1 MILSLRWNQLLR
13 PQLSARLRS
22 TSFAALRLRFAR
34 VIRTLRQGVAIAA
47 FAAFTAA
54 CTSTHEFAT
63 NTNSVSVPPNA
74 GVYKVGNPYEADG
87 IWYYPREQPDYDE
100 TGIASWYGA
109 QFHGRHTSNGEIFD
123 SNALTA
129 AHRTLPMPVNVR
141 VTNLE
146 NGRSLVLR
154 VNDRGPFARGRIIDV
169 SKHAAELL
177 GFYGAGTAKVRVT
190 YLARAD
196 MPNGAPPPDNTPV
209 EIATA
214 VPAVPTQK
222 VDTEA
227 LNIVPGAAVAPPVQ
241 VASLAPAA
249 VTTAPTLSADVEPTG
264 QVAHVPVPA
273 VTHLYVQAGAF
284 GSRANADRLKEKL
297 AAASGLFISPIDRN
311 GQRLYRVRLG
321 PFDDVG
327 AADAALAQLV
337 GLGNNDAQIVV
348 DK

>member
-1 MILSLRWNQLLR
+1 M
-13 PQLSARLRS
+13 A
-22 TSFAALRLRFAR
+22 
-34 VIRTLRQGVAIAA
+34 VAA
-47 FAAFTAA
+47 FAALAAA
-54 CTSTHEFAT
+54 CTTAHESVS
-63 NTNSVSVPPNA
+63 NSSAVSVPPNA
-74 GVYKVGNPYEADG
+74 GVYKVGNPYQADG

-109 QFHGRHTSNGEIFD
+109 QFHGKHTSNGEIFD

-146 NGRSLVLR
+146 NGRSLILR

-177 GFYGAGTAKVRVT
+177 GFYGTGTAKVRVT
-190 YLARAD
+190 YLGRAD
-196 MPNGAPPPDNTPV
+196 MNGAPLPDNTPV
-209 EIATA
+209 AIATA

-222 VDTEA
+222 VDTAA
-227 LNIVPGAAVAPPVQ
+227 LNIVPGAAVAPVIQ
-241 VASLAPAA
+241 VTSLAPAA
-249 VTTAPTLSADVEPTG
+249 VATAPTPTTDIEPTG
-264 QVAHVPVPA
+264 QVVHVAVPA

-311 GQRLYRVRLG
+311 GQRLYRVRIG
-321 PFDDVG
+321 PFDDVN

-337 GLGNNDAQIVV
+337 GLGSNDAQIVV